1 MALPS
6 EVVESL
12 RELTR
17 GELQREL
24 PQPHVQTLTDQ
35 GYAQLRD
42 GKIVITPLGRALLAM
57 QVNVAKRSKAG

>member
-1 MALPS
+1 MTLPS

-17 GELQREL
+17 GELQRSL
-24 PQPHVQTLTDQ
+24 PEPHVQTLVEG
-35 GYAQLRD
+35 GYAQTRD

-57 QVNVAKRSKAG
+57 RVSPASNG

>member
-1 MALPS
+1 MTVPS

-17 GELQREL
+17 GELQRVL
-24 PQPHVQTLTDQ
+24 PEPHVQMLIEE
-35 GYAQLRD
+35 GYARTRD

-57 QVNVAKRSKAG
+57 QSTGPGC

>member
-1 MALPS
+1 MPP

-17 GELQREL
+17 GDLQRAL
-24 PQPHVQTLTDQ
+24 PQQHVHTLVEA
-35 GYAQLRD
+35 GYAQARD

-57 QVNVAKRSKAG
+57 RGK